1 MLESGDIFL
10 LKESTNIMRIGID
23 ATFLPRDKRGMG
35 MVVRN
40 FLQGY
45 QVVKSEQDE
54 LCFLTFKPHLLED
67 IKQEVGHLG
76 ACSTFKQAPQDLDI
90 CWYPWD
96 RADVYLP
103 CAKVLTVHDVRPWKA
118 ESGKKAYRNW
128 YKIKNEFECV
138 AATSAYVK
146 DNEFTNYFG
155 DDTNIIAVCYN
166 GINSIYYEK
175 ATEPQYRDEQKRQQ
189 YMDKVTG
196 GAPFLFFVGNA
207 YEENKDL
214 LSLLQALY
222 TLRDEF
228 PHKILIAG
236 SEPKSNINFW
246 KRLFPDEHT
255 KYVQEI
261 KSYLEK
267 LPGRVVYT
275 GQLNPE
281 GMLEPYSYCDCLAS
295 VSNYEGFFL
304 PLIECM
310 ACHNIVFSSKCA
322 ALPEVG
328 GEVPFYYEADNQE
341 DMVEKLRFV
350 LQYRRSAEKQELF
363 AERIKAGL
371 KRAQLFTP
379 EKQAKNMLNI
389 FAQAVEKHKQKQK

>member
-45 QVVKSEQDE
+45 QKVKSEQDE
-54 LCFLTFKPHLLED
+54 LFFLTFKPHLLED

-76 ACSTFKQAPQDLDI
+76 ACSTFKEAPQDLDI

-96 RADVYLP
+96 RADIYLP
-103 CAKVLTVHDVRPWKA
+103 CAKVLTVHDAVVWKA
-118 ESGKKAYRNW
+118 ESGKKVYRDWPKVNR
-128 YKIKNEFECV
+128 EFTQIV
-138 AATSAYVK
+138 TISKYVK
-146 DNEFTNYFG
+146 GLFEKFFPEVKSDLKVSY
-155 DDTNIIAVCYN
+155 
-166 GINSIYYEK
+166 NSINNIYYQK

-236 SEPKSNINFW
+236 NEPKSNISFW

-281 GMLEPYSYCDCLAS
+281 GMLEPYSYCDCLAA
-295 VSNYEGFFL
+295 VSRYEGFFL
-304 PLIECM
+304 PLIEAMNCQ
-310 ACHNIVFSSKCA
+310 APIFSVNREP
-322 ALPEVG
+322 LPEVG

-363 AERIKAGL
+363 AEKIKTGL
-371 KRAQLFTP
+371 ERAQLFTP

-389 FAQAVEKHKQKQK
+389 FAQAIEKHKQKQK